1 MGVDVY
7 VCVYGCLCICGCM
20 CVCICV
26 CVLYCVGMVGASVF
40 VVTNVLMKLCV
51 YKNMNNVTSPVRISN
66 R

>member
-1 MGVDVY
+1 
-7 VCVYGCLCICGCM
+7 M